1 MLIVKLIKGE
11 ELPPYRGQAPSVFM
25 EVKLTPSMKK
35 EFLKSDIHEMASNP
49 NFNEQFE
56 FGLTYEEAKKQSL
69 ILLLVYM
76 DKYSHPFCVGEI
88 VHPLDHLD
96 SQRMDTVKEEMIIC
110 REIQKR
116 QTVNLLHESS
126 SSSQMYTQ

>member
-11 ELPPYRGQAPSVFM
+11 ELPPYRDQAPSVFM

-56 FGLTYEEAKKQSL
+56 FGLTYEEAKKTESNLVVGVHGQILPPVLCGRDRTSAGSSGQSANGH
-69 ILLLVYM
+69 
-76 DKYSHPFCVGEI
+76 S
-88 VHPLDHLD
+88 
-96 SQRMDTVKEEMIIC
+96 
-110 REIQKR
+110 
-116 QTVNLLHESS
+116 
-126 SSSQMYTQ
+126 